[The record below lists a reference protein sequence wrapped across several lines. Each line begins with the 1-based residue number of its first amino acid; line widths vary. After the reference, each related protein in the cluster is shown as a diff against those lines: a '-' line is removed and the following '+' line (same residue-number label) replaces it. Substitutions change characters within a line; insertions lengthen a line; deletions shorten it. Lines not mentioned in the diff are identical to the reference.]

1 MCVDLHSKHVPR
13 NSSRFIFLAASI
25 SDNPQV
31 PEAFSHR
38 AQIFYLPAARG
49 ALAHGIGHLMLDF
62 FSYPL
67 STLALEG
74 ERLLLLEAVR
84 WLSGKGQHPAGPG
97 GLCGSSHVAPLGARG
112 FQRPHA
118 TCGTLHNTFWLLKTG
133 NM

>member
-1 MCVDLHSKHVPR
+1 M
-13 NSSRFIFLAASI
+13 AASV

-38 AQIFYLPAARG
+38 AQIFHLLAAWG
-49 ALAHGIGHLMLDF
+49 APAHGIGYLILF
-62 FSYPL
+62 YFIFSYPL

-84 WLSGKGQHPAGPG
+84 WLSGPGQPPAGPG
-97 GLCGSSHVAPLGARG
+97 GLCGSSHMAPLGPRG

-118 TCGTLHNTFWLLKTG
+118 TCGTLHNTF
-133 NM
+133 